1 MGDKVVLLAT
11 EHQRLSATAS
21 LMEGATTP
29 AARRRPA
36 LGLSERA
43 HAAGRQPGGL
53 DARHSPPETIE
64 ESPSKEAVEG
74 GQGTG
79 EGTHLDST
87 RSEYS
92 SGGRG
97 GGASDTLNISSDQSS
112 PFSSLSKGT
121 SPAKY
126 YRKFALQCCDIVL

>member
-1 MGDKVVLLAT
+1 VSVVDDKVVLLAT
-11 EHQRLSATAS
+11 EYQRLSSTAV
-21 LMEGATTP
+21 LMEGAMTP

-36 LGLSERA
+36 LGLSARA

-64 ESPSKEAVEG
+64 ESPSKASVEG

-92 SGGRG
+92 SGGR
-97 GGASDTLNISSDQSS
+97 GASDTLNISSDQSS

-126 YRKFALQCCDIVL
+126 YQNFAL